1 MLWVIVAMLAMML
14 FGLFGLYA
22 SDFIPAPR
30 TAATAK
36 ILAIV
41 VGLFYGAVFLGVG
54 GFGFNPRDPRVAAQL
69 VGHPYVANPWC
80 RVPVMAL
87 VTSLFA
93 ATAFSS
99 GLPCLV
105 NRLIGSSGEMTL
117 VVDGWQA
124 SSRGFRSG
132 RQCAR
137 PTFSEVPKLMMG
149 RAAACVP
156 GGTSAADF
164 PVGSRVQLIGRA
176 SALGVSAERF
186 RLVAP

>member
-1 MLWVIVAMLAMML
+1 MLVMMVFGR
-14 FGLFGLYA
+14 FGLCA

-30 TAATAK
+30 TVATAE

-54 GFGFNPRDPRVAAQL
+54 GFGFNASDPRVAAQRA
-69 VGHPYVANPWC
+69 GHRYVANPWC
-80 RVPVMAL
+80 RVPVMVL
-87 VTSLFA
+87 VTSRFA
-93 ATAFSS
+93 ATALSS
-99 GLPCLV
+99 GLPCPV
-105 NRLIGSSGEMTL
+105 NRLIGSSGEMTP

-124 SSRGFRSG
+124 SSRGFGSG

-137 PTFSEVPKLMMG
+137 PTFSDVPKLMTG

-156 GGTSAADF
+156 DGTSAADC